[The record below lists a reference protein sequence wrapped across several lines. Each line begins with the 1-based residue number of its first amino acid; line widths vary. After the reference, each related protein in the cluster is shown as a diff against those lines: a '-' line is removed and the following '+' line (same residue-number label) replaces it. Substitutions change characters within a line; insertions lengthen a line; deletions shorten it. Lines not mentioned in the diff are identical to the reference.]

1 MTRLAPEVTR
11 CTSPLKLFWS
21 ERTEVPVPRYWFFFP
36 VWSPSSAWRPCGPPL
51 IASDETEAATVT
63 TSPPAARS
71 EHLPH
76 QPEQAPALAGV
87 ERGAPR
93 RLGQDLA
100 VQPLPDGLALGGE
113 HDVLA
118 PPVPQ
123 RGFPPGQ
130 PVLLQGV
137 RD

>member
-1 MTRLAPEVTR
+1 MVVVLGVTTLR
-11 CTSPLKLFWS
+11 
-21 ERTEVPVPRYWFFFP
+21 
-36 VWSPSSAWRPCGPPL
+36 SSSL
-51 IASDETEAATVT
+51 IASDETEAASVT
-63 TSPPAARS
+63 ASPPAARS

-87 ERGAPR
+87 ERCAPR
-93 RLGQDLA
+93 RLGQDFA
-100 VQPLPDGLALGGE
+100 EQPVPDGLALGGE

-123 RGFPPGQ
+123 RGFAPGQ